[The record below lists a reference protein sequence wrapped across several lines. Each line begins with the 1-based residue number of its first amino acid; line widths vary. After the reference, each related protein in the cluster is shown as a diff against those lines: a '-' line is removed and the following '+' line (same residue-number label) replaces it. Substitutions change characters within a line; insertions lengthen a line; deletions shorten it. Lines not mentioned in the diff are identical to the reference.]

1 MLKSVA
7 LKTEFKN
14 ISVKFVSHGYVF
26 GDADIVTKGKSYSF
40 TLKSATA
47 GSVAFRIRSK
57 TYLDQLSH
65 FKESYYKLKR
75 QC

>member
-14 ISVKFVSHGYVF
+14 ISVKFVSRGYVF
-26 GDADIVTKGKSYSF
+26 GDADIVTKGKSYAF

-47 GSVAFRIRSK
+47 GATAFRMRSK
-57 TYLDQLSH
+57 NYLD
-65 FKESYYKLKR
+65 
-75 QC
+75 